1 MKKTYTKPQMEVV
14 KLQQSQMLCGSPA
27 ATGLSNPYGFDWAAS
42 GIADNE
48 DDN

>member
-14 KLQQSQMLCGSPA
+14 NLQQSKMLCVSDVQGNA
-27 ATGLSNPYGFDWAAS
+27 NLLWQLNGVLD
-42 GIADNE
+42 E